1 MELKKK
7 ILLFGGTG
15 FVGSTFINYS
25 KDTFE
30 IFYTYNNNKIN
41 FDKTTSYKINLLTE
55 NKKIPSII
63 NNFKPNIIIHT
74 VAYSSVDFCEANH
87 ELANELHV
95 NATKI
100 IVDNAIKNNSKV
112 IFLSTDAVFE
122 GELNKK
128 YNESDIPKPINYYG
142 ITKLNA
148 EKIVLEKPNNVV
160 LRTAVVYGWHEKS
173 RFTNW
178 ILDYLGQNKTVDPFV
193 DQFNT
198 PTLVDDLA
206 KSMIKIIEKD
216 VSGLFHATG
225 KTCLNRYEFALKLAD
240 SFGYDKKLVLPVT
253 SKEKK
258 QDAPRPSSTC
268 LDSSKL
274 EKTINFQFSDIE
286 KGISFILDKSRG
298 L

>member
-1 MELKKK
+1 MKKK

-15 FVGSTFINYS
+15 LVGSTFINYS
-25 KDTFE
+25 KDIFE
-30 IFYTYNNNKIN
+30 IFYTYNNNRIN

-55 NKKIPSII
+55 NKKISSII
-63 NNFKPNIIIHT
+63 NNSKPNIIIHT
-74 VAYSSVDFCEANH
+74 VAYPSVDFCEANH

-95 NATKI
+95 NATKT
-100 IVDNAIKNNSKV
+100 IVDSAIKNNSKV

-128 YNESDIPKPINYYG
+128 YNESNTPKPINYYG

-148 EKIVLEKPNNVV
+148 EKIVLEQQNNVV

-178 ILDYLGQNKTVDPFV
+178 ILDYLEQNKTVDPFV

-216 VSGLFHATG
+216 TSGLFHATG
-225 KTCLNRYEFALKLAD
+225 KTCLNRYEFALKLAN

>member
-1 MELKKK
+1 MKKK

-15 FVGSTFINYS
+15 LVGSTFINYS
-25 KDTFE
+25 KDIFE
-30 IFYTYNNNKIN
+30 IFYTYNNNRIN

-55 NKKIPSII
+55 NKKISSII
-63 NNFKPNIIIHT
+63 NNSKPNIIIHT
-74 VAYSSVDFCEANH
+74 VAYPSVDFCEANH

-95 NATKI
+95 NATKT
-100 IVDNAIKNNSKV
+100 IVDSAIKNNSKV

-128 YNESDIPKPINYYG
+128 YNESDTPKPINYYG

-178 ILDYLGQNKTVDPFV
+178 ILEYLGQNKTVDPFV

-216 VSGLFHATG
+216 TSGLFHATG
-225 KTCLNRYEFALKLAD
+225 KTCLNRYEFALKLAN